1 MGDLTLSAVCSTCAQ
16 AHLAHDHLPL
26 LLDEAEVKESGVC
39 CATLVRTRAPCS
51 AGRGVI
57 LFSFLSLHKCLN
69 KLTFKIFFFG
79 FVITAA
85 YLGERITVKG
95 YILWNQNC
103 LLMRTLCCQI
113 VSEYKSYHEFVLTR
127 TQEVDSTY

>member
-57 LFSFLSLHKCLN
+57 
-69 KLTFKIFFFG
+69 FFFG

-103 LLMRTLCCQI
+103 LLMRTLMLANLKCCQI
-113 VSEYKSYHEFVLTR
+113 VSEYK
-127 TQEVDSTY
+127 

>member
-57 LFSFLSLHKCLN
+57 LFSFLSLHKCL
-69 KLTFKIFFFG
+69 KKIIFKSYLLRFCHC
-79 FVITAA
+79 
-85 YLGERITVKG
+85 LGERITVEG
-95 YILWNQNC
+95 YISWNQNC
-103 LLMRTLCCQI
+103 LLMRTNFKCCSI
-113 VSEYKSYHEFVLTR
+113 
-127 TQEVDSTY
+127 